1 MRVVWDAKAL
11 DDYRH
16 FEAKVPKLAQRVRD
30 LIADIKRSPF
40 QGIGKP
46 EPLRFDFAGC
56 WSRRI
61 DQQHRLVYRIEG
73 ETLQILRCRW
83 HYGA

>member
-1 MRVVWDAKAL
+1 MKVIWDAKAL
-11 DDYRH
+11 EDYRH
-16 FEAKVPKLAQRVRD
+16 FEQRSPKLAERIKD

-46 EPLRFDFAGC
+46 EPLRFDFAGY

-61 DQQHRLVYRIEG
+61 DKEHRLVYSIKG
-73 ETLQILRCRW
+73 DTLQILRCRW
-83 HYGA
+83 HYGQ